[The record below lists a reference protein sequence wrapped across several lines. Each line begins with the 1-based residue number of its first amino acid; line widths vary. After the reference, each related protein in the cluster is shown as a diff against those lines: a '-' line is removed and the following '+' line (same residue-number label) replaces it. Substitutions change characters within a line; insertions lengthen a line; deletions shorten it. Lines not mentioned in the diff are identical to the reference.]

1 MSGAAGLNSR
11 KYELCNAEKIYTDGE
26 KTLSVKR
33 YRYFWLM
40 KCKATSVER
49 KGSFKM
55 PAKMRIFLFL
65 MMNLVFAFSALAQDA
80 HKQVAEGN
88 KLYQEG
94 KYDEANNR
102 YRDALVASPES
113 PIINFNIGNVLYKK
127 RNYEESVNAYEKV
140 LSAEDVKLQAQSYYN
155 LGNTHFRMGKLP
167 ESILYYKKAIKLNP
181 KDEDAKYNLEYVRA
195 KLKDEANKQQ
205 HQNQNLNQDQQQNQQ
220 HEQQNQQDQEQK
232 QNQEGQDEQD
242 ESGQQQQEK
251 QDQREQRQEEQS
263 QEQQQQSP
271 QQQEISRED
280 AERLLNAV
288 QNEEQDLLKDNR
300 RKVRAQGAFRG
311 KDW

>member
-1 MSGAAGLNSR
+1 
-11 KYELCNAEKIYTDGE
+11 
-26 KTLSVKR
+26 
-33 YRYFWLM
+33 
-40 KCKATSVER
+40 
-49 KGSFKM
+49 
-55 PAKMRIFLFL
+55 LFL
-65 MMNLVFAFSALAQDA
+65 MLNLVFAFSALAQDA

-127 RNYEESVNAYEKV
+127 RNYEESLNAYEKV

-181 KDEDAKYNLEYVRA
+181 EDEDAKYNLEYVRA

-205 HQNQNLNQDQQQNQQ
+205 QNQNQNQDQQLNQQ
-220 HEQQNQQDQEQK
+220 QEQQNQQDQEQP

-242 ESGQQQQEK
+242 ESGQQ
-251 QDQREQRQEEQS
+251 RQEEQS
-263 QEQQQQSP
+263 QEQQQQSQ

-280 AERLLNAV
+280 AERILNAV

-300 RKVRAQGAFRG
+300 RKVRVQGAFRG